1 MRNQTYN
8 EIIKYLREFA
18 NQHMDVMR
26 FEEEDEDQM
35 SSITSMDE
43 KFPMMFVTPTGAE
56 YDYDLN
62 NYSLRIYC
70 YDRLTKDREN
80 NTNIRSKTNQI
91 LNDLD
96 VWLRKEST
104 LPFEVD
110 ETTIVT
116 PFSSELMTDVTGWY
130 IDVVIDNPS
139 FSVCEIPFKNV
150 PLLPL
155 GPCDSIEELCQYYI
169 DNGYVLPDYLEQACI
184 QLTGGGIKY
193 DVYVDGVFIEKIT
206 LPTSGN
212 KIEITTQ

>member
-43 KFPMMFVTPTGAE
+43 KFPMMFVTPIGAE

-104 LPFEVD
+104 LPFEID
-110 ETTIVT
+110 DTTSVT

-130 IDVVIDNPS
+130 IDIVIDNPS

-155 GPCDSIEELCQYYI
+155 GVCNDNI
-169 DNGYVLPDYLEQACI
+169 DVKKY
-184 QLTGGGIKY
+184 Y
-193 DVYVDGVFIEKIT
+193 DVYIDGVFIKQIT
-206 LPTSGN
+206 LPSSGN
-212 KIEITTQ
+212 KIEITT